1 VDQKLCTIDS
11 VADYFSVSV
20 STVRNWLRQGKLPE
34 STYIKI
40 GQTYRFNLQR
50 VAEAMFPSK
59 AVTPE
64 LVPVEVEPTPVQM
77 ELDFTVPE
85 TAPVPETP
93 VVLEPTPTTAPVTAV
108 DEDI

>member
-1 VDQKLCTIDS
+1 MDQKLCTIDS

-20 STVRNWLRQGKLPE
+20 STVRNWLRRGKLPE

-40 GQTYRFNLQR
+40 GQTYRFNFQR
-50 VAEAMFPSK
+50 VAEAMFPPK
-59 AVTPE
+59 VVTPE
-64 LVPVEVEPTPVQM
+64 PVPVEVEPTPVQM

-85 TAPVPETP
+85 ATVPETP
-93 VVLEPTPTTAPVTAV
+93 VIVEPAPTTASATAV

>member
-1 VDQKLCTIDS
+1 VDQKLCTIDA

-50 VAEAMFPSK
+50 VAEAMFPPK
-59 AVTPE
+59 VTAEP
-64 LVPVEVEPTPVQM
+64 VPVEVGSTPVQM
-77 ELDFTVPE
+77 ELDFTMPE